1 MYRIITEN
9 GRTVKRFETER
20 QAERYWDSMNG
31 IITDDDGN
39 EEHIYRGF
47 KRVHGL
53 YINRGNLVNKI
64 ESGRKN
70 PLLLSIGTLN
80 KHSM

>member
-39 EEHIYRGF
+39 KEHIYIED
-47 KRVHGL
+47 L
-53 YINRGNLVNKI
+53 NEYTDYICD
-64 ESGRKN
+64 EEA
-70 PLLLSIGTLN
+70 
-80 KHSM
+80 

>member
-9 GRTVKRFETER
+9 GREIKKFETEK

-39 EEHIYRGF
+39 EEHIYIED
-47 KRVHGL
+47 L
-53 YINRGNLVNKI
+53 NEYTDYISTEEI
-64 ESGRKN
+64 W
-70 PLLLSIGTLN
+70 
-80 KHSM
+80 

>member
-20 QAERYWDSMNG
+20 QAEIYWDSMNG

-39 EEHIYRGF
+39 EEHIYIED
-47 KRVHGL
+47 L
-53 YINRGNLVNKI
+53 NEYTDYISTEEI
-64 ESGRKN
+64 W
-70 PLLLSIGTLN
+70 
-80 KHSM
+80 

>member
-9 GRTVKRFETER
+9 NREIKRFETER

-39 EEHIYRGF
+39 EEHIYIED
-47 KRVHGL
+47 L
-53 YINRGNLVNKI
+53 NEYTDYISTDEI
-64 ESGRKN
+64 W
-70 PLLLSIGTLN
+70 
-80 KHSM
+80 

>member
-9 GRTVKRFETER
+9 NREIKRFETER

-39 EEHIYRGF
+39 EERIYIEDF
-47 KRVHGL
+47 DEYTD
-53 YINRGNLVNKI
+53 YIFD
-64 ESGRKN
+64 EEA
-70 PLLLSIGTLN
+70 
-80 KHSM
+80 

>member
-9 GRTVKRFETER
+9 NREIKRFGTER

-39 EEHIYRGF
+39 EEHIYIED
-47 KRVHGL
+47 L
-53 YINRGNLVNKI
+53 NDYTDYILD
-64 ESGRKN
+64 EEA
-70 PLLLSIGTLN
+70 
-80 KHSM
+80 

>member
-20 QAERYWDSMNG
+20 QAEGYWDSMNG

-39 EEHIYRGF
+39 EEHIYIED
-47 KRVHGL
+47 L
-53 YINRGNLVNKI
+53 NDYTDYILD
-64 ESGRKN
+64 EEA
-70 PLLLSIGTLN
+70 
-80 KHSM
+80 